1 MIKITL
7 PRLIS
12 HPLLLWALILSV
24 QSSAPDAA
32 TLKDAS
38 APDPKAASTKDVAAG
53 ECPDAASVDEHPLFG
68 LIFLQLNK
76 VIIVHCDIKFYI
88 KFHANDA

>member
-12 HPLLLWALILSV
+12 HSLLLWALILSV

-32 TLKDAS
+32 TSKDAS

-53 ECPDAASVDEHPLFG
+53 ECPDAANVDEHPLFG
-68 LIFLQLNK
+68 LLFLQLNK
-76 VIIVHCDIKFYI
+76 VIILHCDI